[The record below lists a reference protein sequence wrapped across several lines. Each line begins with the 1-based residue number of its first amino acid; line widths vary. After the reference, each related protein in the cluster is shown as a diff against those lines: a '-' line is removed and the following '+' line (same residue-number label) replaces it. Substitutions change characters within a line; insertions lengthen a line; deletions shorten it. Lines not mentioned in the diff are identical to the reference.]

1 VPVVRDAMRLGV
13 LTTGRGLRAMVGI
26 GTAILVIGA
35 LGIAQA
41 VFAPLAFALFVVA
54 IVWPLQRVLQV
65 KLPKLLALAVC
76 MTATIIVIASFAWV
90 ITWAFSRVGR
100 YVVLDAERFQLLYNQ
115 IAGWLEGHGI
125 VVASLWQEHFNIG
138 WVFRLFQE
146 IAAIV
151 NGMLSFIVIVMIYVM
166 LGLLEVNAAAA
177 RLRDMADSV
186 FGRVVLAGCTATS
199 AKFRRYLV
207 VRSLMSVITGV
218 LVWAFLWLL
227 GLPLASE
234 WGVIAFVL
242 NYIPFIGPL
251 IATILPTCFA
261 VAQFDAWQNAVVM
274 FACLN
279 VIQFLV
285 GSYLEP
291 RVAGNTLSMSP
302 FLVLLAVFFWT
313 WLWGIAGALIGVPI
327 VIAVLTLCEQHEAS
341 RWVAELC
348 GAPSR
353 GAGQGG
359 RLSNN

>member
-1 VPVVRDAMRLGV
+1 M
-13 LTTGRGLRAMVGI
+13 TGRALRALVAI
-26 GTAILVIGA
+26 GTTILVVGS
-35 LGIAQA
+35 LRIAEP
-41 VFAPLAFALFVVA
+41 VFAPLAFAVFVVA
-54 IVWPLQRVLQV
+54 IVWPLQRALQAR
-65 KLPKLLALAVC
+65 LPKLLALAIC
-76 MTATIIVIASFAWV
+76 MTASIVVIAGFAWV

-115 IAGWLEGHGI
+115 ITGWLEEHGI

-138 WVFRLFQE
+138 WVLRVFQE

-151 NGMLSFIVIVMIYVM
+151 NGMLSFTVIALIYVM
-166 LGLLEVNAAAA
+166 LGLLEVDAAAA
-177 RLRDMADSV
+177 RLRNMSNSTA
-186 FGRVVLAGCTATS
+186 GRVLLAGSAATS

-218 LVWAFLWLL
+218 LVWGFLWLL

-251 IATILPTCFA
+251 IATVLPTCFA

-279 VIQFLV
+279 VIQFLI

-291 RVAGNTLSMSP
+291 RVAGSTLSMSP
-302 FLVLLAVFFWT
+302 FLVLLSVFFWT

-348 GAPSR
+348 GAPSAR
-353 GAGQGG
+353 AG
-359 RLSNN
+359 RAN

>member
-1 VPVVRDAMRLGV
+1 MRLGV

-26 GTAILVIGA
+26 GTAILVVGA

-54 IVWPLQRVLQV
+54 IVWPLQRALQA
-65 KLPKLLALAVC
+65 KLPRLLALAVV
-76 MTATIIVIASFAWV
+76 MTASIIVIVSFAWV

-125 VVASLWQEHFNIG
+125 VVASLWEEHFNIG
-138 WVFRLFQE
+138 WVFRVFQG

-151 NGMLSFIVIVMIYVM
+151 NGMLSFIIVVMIYVM
-166 LGLLEVNAAAA
+166 LGLLEVDAAAA
-177 RLRDMADSV
+177 RLRGMSDSV
-186 FGRVVLAGCTATS
+186 FGRVALAGCTAT
-199 AKFRRYLV
+199 ATKFRRYLV

-251 IATILPTCFA
+251 IATVLPTCFA

-302 FLVLLAVFFWT
+302 FLVLLSVFFWT

-327 VIAVLTLCEQHEAS
+327 VIAALTLCEQHEGS

-348 GAPSR
+348 DAPS
-353 GAGQGG
+353 GAGRGR
-359 RLSNN
+359 RLSSQ

>member
-1 VPVVRDAMRLGV
+1 VPVEHDAMRLGV

-26 GTAILVIGA
+26 GTAILVVGA
-35 LGIAQA
+35 FGIAQA

-54 IVWPLQRVLQV
+54 IVWPLQRALQA
-65 KLPKLLALAVC
+65 KLPKLLALAIC
-76 MTATIIVIASFAWV
+76 MTASIVVIAGFAW
-90 ITWAFSRVGR
+90 IIAWAFSRVGR

-115 IAGWLEGHGI
+115 LTSWLEGHGI
-125 VVASLWQEHFNIG
+125 VVASLWEEHFNIG
-138 WVFRLFQE
+138 WAFRVFQG

-151 NGMLSFIVIVMIYVM
+151 NGMLSFIVVVMIYVM
-166 LGLLEVNAAAA
+166 LGLLEVDAAAA
-177 RLRDMADSV
+177 RLRNMNDRV
-186 FGRVVLAGCTATS
+186 FGRVVLAGCTETS

-207 VRSLMSVITGV
+207 VRSLMSIITGV
-218 LVWAFLWLL
+218 LVWAFIWLL

-251 IATILPTCFA
+251 IATVLPTCFA

-302 FLVLLAVFFWT
+302 FLVLLSVFFWT

-348 GAPSR
+348 GAPSAGAAR
-353 GAGQGG
+353 GRQ
-359 RLSNN
+359 LSSQ

>member
-1 VPVVRDAMRLGV
+1 
-13 LTTGRGLRAMVGI
+13 
-26 GTAILVIGA
+26 
-35 LGIAQA
+35 
-41 VFAPLAFALFVVA
+41 
-54 IVWPLQRVLQV
+54 
-65 KLPKLLALAVC
+65 
-76 MTATIIVIASFAWV
+76 MTASIVVIAGFAWV

-115 IAGWLEGHGI
+115 ITGWLEEHGV

-138 WVFRLFQE
+138 WVLRVFQE

-151 NGMLSFIVIVMIYVM
+151 NGMLSFTVIALIYVM
-166 LGLLEVNAAAA
+166 LGLLEVDAAAA
-177 RLRDMADSV
+177 RLRNMSNGTS
-186 FGRVVLAGCTATS
+186 GRVLLAGSAATS
-199 AKFRRYLV
+199 AKFRRYLL

-218 LVWAFLWLL
+218 LVWGFLWLL

-251 IATILPTCFA
+251 IATVLPTCFA

-279 VIQFLV
+279 VIQFLI

-291 RVAGNTLSMSP
+291 RVAGRTLSMSP
-302 FLVLLAVFFWT
+302 FLVLLSVFFWT

-327 VIAVLTLCEQHEAS
+327 VIAVFTLCEQHEAS

-348 GAPSR
+348 GAPSAR
-353 GAGQGG
+353 AG
-359 RLSNN
+359 RAN

>member
-1 VPVVRDAMRLGV
+1 V
-13 LTTGRGLRAMVGI
+13 TSRGLPAMVGI
-26 GTAILVIGA
+26 GTTILVVGA
-35 LGIAQA
+35 LGIAQP
-41 VFAPLAFALFVVA
+41 VFTPFAFALFVVA
-54 IVWPLQRVLQV
+54 IVWPLQRALQA
-65 KLPKLLALAVC
+65 KLPKLLALGIC
-76 MTATIIVIASFAWV
+76 MTATIVVIASFAWV

-100 YVVLDAERFQLLYNQ
+100 YIVLDAERFQLLYDQ

-138 WVFRLFQE
+138 WVFRVFQE
-146 IAAIV
+146 VAAIV
-151 NGMLSFIVIVMIYVM
+151 NSMLSFTIVVMIYVM
-166 LGLLEVNAAAA
+166 LGLLEVDAAAA
-177 RLRDMADSV
+177 RLHHLTNSTV
-186 FGRVVLAGCTATS
+186 GRVLLAGCAATS
-199 AKFRRYLV
+199 AKFRRYMV
-207 VRSLMSVITGV
+207 VRSAMSIMTGV
-218 LVWAFLWLL
+218 LVWGFIWLL

-251 IATILPTCFA
+251 IATVLPTCFA

-291 RVAGNTLSMSP
+291 RVAGSTLSMSP
-302 FLVLLAVFFWT
+302 ILVLLAVFFWT

-327 VIAVLTLCEQHEAS
+327 VIAVLTFCEQHAAS

-348 GAPSR
+348 GAPSAR
-353 GAGQGG
+353 AGQGG
-359 RLSNN
+359 QLGSK

>member
-1 VPVVRDAMRLGV
+1 MKSRSLLV
-13 LTTGRGLRAMVGI
+13 MVGV
-26 GTAILVIGA
+26 GTAVLVIGA

-41 VFAPLAFALFVVA
+41 VFAPLAFAMFVVA
-54 IVWPLQRVLQV
+54 IVWPLQRSLQTR
-65 KLPKLLALAVC
+65 LPKLLALAIC
-76 MTATIIVIASFAWV
+76 MTASIVVIASFAWV

-100 YVVLDAERFQLLYNQ
+100 YVVLDAVRFQLLYDQ
-115 IAGWLEGHGI
+115 MAGWLEGHGI

-138 WVFRLFQE
+138 WVFRVFQGV
-146 IAAIV
+146 ASIV
-151 NGMLSFIVIVMIYVM
+151 NGMLSFTLVVMIYVM
-166 LGLLEVNAAAA
+166 LGLLEVDAAAV
-177 RLRDMADSV
+177 RLRGMTGSTFAQ
-186 FGRVVLAGCTATS
+186 VLLVGCAATS
-199 AKFRRYLV
+199 AKFRRYMV
-207 VRSLMSVITGV
+207 VRSLMSIITGV
-218 LVWAFLWLL
+218 LVWGFLWLL

-251 IATILPTCFA
+251 IATVLPTCFA

-291 RVAGNTLSMSP
+291 RVAGSTLSMSP

-313 WLWGIAGALIGVPI
+313 WLWGIAGALIGVP
-327 VIAVLTLCEQHEAS
+327 VMIAVLTLCEQHEAS

-348 GAPSR
+348 GAPPAR
-353 GAGQGG
+353 PG
-359 RLSNN
+359 RSEQPVLR

>member
-1 VPVVRDAMRLGV
+1 VVRDAMRLGI
-13 LTTGRGLRAMVGI
+13 LTTRRSVPAMVGI
-26 GTAILVIGA
+26 GTAILVVGA

-54 IVWPLQRVLQV
+54 IVWPLQRALQT

-76 MTATIIVIASFAWV
+76 MAATIIVIAGFAWV

-100 YVVLDAERFQLLYNQ
+100 YVALDTERFQLLYSQ

-138 WVFRLFQE
+138 WVFRVFQE

-151 NGMLSFIVIVMIYVM
+151 NRMLSFTIVVLIYVM
-166 LGLLEVNAAAA
+166 LGLLEVDAAAA
-177 RLRDMADSV
+177 RLRGMTDSV
-186 FGRVVLAGCTATS
+186 VGQVLLAGCAATS
-199 AKFRRYLV
+199 VKFRRYLV
-207 VRSLMSVITGV
+207 VRSLMSIITGV
-218 LVWAFLWLL
+218 LVWGFIWLL
-227 GLPLASE
+227 GLPLATE

-242 NYIPFIGPL
+242 NYIPLIGPL
-251 IATILPTCFA
+251 IATVLPTCFA

-291 RVAGNTLSMSP
+291 RAAGSMLSMSP

-327 VIAVLTLCEQHEAS
+327 VIAALTLCEQHEAS
-341 RWVAELC
+341 RWVADLC
-348 GAPSR
+348 GTPSARARR
-353 GAGQGG
+353 GNQSS
-359 RLSNN
+359 LT

>member
-1 VPVVRDAMRLGV
+1 MRLGI
-13 LTTGRGLRAMVGI
+13 LTAGRGLRAMVGV
-26 GTAILVIGA
+26 GTAILVVGA

-54 IVWPLQRVLQV
+54 IVWPLQSALQM

-76 MTATIIVIASFAWV
+76 MIASIVVIAGFAWV

-125 VVASLWQEHFNIG
+125 VVASIWEEHFNIG
-138 WVFRLFQE
+138 WVFRVFQG

-151 NGMLSFIVIVMIYVM
+151 NGMLSFIVVVMIYVM
-166 LGLLEVNAAAA
+166 LGLLEADAVAA
-177 RLRDMADSV
+177 RLRGMSESA
-186 FGRVVLAGCTATS
+186 FGRVVLGGCAATS
-199 AKFRRYLV
+199 AKFRRYMV

-218 LVWAFLWLL
+218 LVWAFVWLL

-251 IATILPTCFA
+251 IATVLPTCFA
-261 VAQFDAWQNAVVM
+261 VAQFDAWQNAVIM

-291 RVAGNTLSMSP
+291 RVAGSTLSMSP
-302 FLVLLAVFFWT
+302 FLVLLSVFFWT

-327 VIAVLTLCEQHEAS
+327 VIAMLTFCEQHEAS
-341 RWVAELC
+341 RWVAELF
-348 GAPSR
+348 GAPSAGAAR
-353 GAGQGG
+353 GRQ
-359 RLSNN
+359 LSSQ

>member
-1 VPVVRDAMRLGV
+1 M
-13 LTTGRGLRAMVGI
+13 GRGLLALVGT
-26 GTAILVIGA
+26 GTAVLVVGA

-41 VFAPLAFALFVVA
+41 VFAPLAFAVFVVA
-54 IVWPLQRVLQV
+54 IVWPLQRALQA

-76 MTATIIVIASFAWV
+76 MTATIVVIAGFAWT
-90 ITWAFSRVGR
+90 ISWAFSRVGR

-138 WVFRLFQE
+138 WVFRVFQE
-146 IAAIV
+146 IASIV
-151 NGMLSFIVIVMIYVM
+151 NGMLSFTIVVMIYVM
-166 LGLLEVNAAAA
+166 LGLLEVDAAAA
-177 RLRDMADSV
+177 RLRGMTGSSAGQV
-186 FGRVVLAGCTATS
+186 LLAGCAATS
-199 AKFRRYLV
+199 VKFRRYLV
-207 VRSLMSVITGV
+207 VRSLMSIITGV
-218 LVWAFLWLL
+218 LVWGFIWLL

-251 IATILPTCFA
+251 IATVLPTCFA
-261 VAQFDAWQNAVVM
+261 VAQFDAWQNAVAM

-291 RVAGNTLSMSP
+291 RVAGSTLSMSP
-302 FLVLLAVFFWT
+302 FLVLVSVFFWT

-327 VIAVLTLCEQHEAS
+327 MIAVLTLCEQHEAS

-348 GAPSR
+348 GAPARAGR
-353 GAGQGG
+353 G
-359 RLSNN
+359 R

>member
-1 VPVVRDAMRLGV
+1 
-13 LTTGRGLRAMVGI
+13 MVGT
-26 GTAILVIGA
+26 GTAILVVGA

-54 IVWPLQRVLQV
+54 IVWPLQRALQA
-65 KLPKLLALAVC
+65 KLPKLLALAVS

-90 ITWAFSRVGR
+90 ISWAFSRVGR
-100 YVVLDAERFQLLYNQ
+100 YVVLDAARFQLLYDQ

-138 WVFRLFQE
+138 WVFRVFQE
-146 IAAIV
+146 IASIV
-151 NGMLSFIVIVMIYVM
+151 NGMLSFTIIVMIYVM
-166 LGLLEVNAAAA
+166 LGLLEVDVAAA
-177 RLRDMADSV
+177 RLRRMTDTM
-186 FGRVVLAGCTATS
+186 FGQVVLAGCAATS
-199 AKFRRYLV
+199 VKFRRYLL

-218 LVWAFLWLL
+218 LVWGFIALL

-251 IATILPTCFA
+251 IATVLPTCFA
-261 VAQFDAWQNAVVM
+261 VAQFDAWQNAAVM

-291 RVAGNTLSMSP
+291 RVAGSALSISP
-302 FLVLLAVFFWT
+302 FLVLAAVFFWT

-348 GAPSR
+348 GTPS
-353 GAGQGG
+353 AAVG
-359 RLSNN
+359 RSR

>member
-1 VPVVRDAMRLGV
+1 MNGRALSAMVAIGTTILGV
-13 LTTGRGLRAMVGI
+13 GSLR
-26 GTAILVIGA
+26 
-35 LGIAQA
+35 IAEP
-41 VFAPLAFALFVVA
+41 VFAPLAFAVFVVA
-54 IVWPLQRVLQV
+54 IVWPLQRVMQV
-65 KLPKLLALAVC
+65 RLPKLLALAIC
-76 MTATIIVIASFAWV
+76 MTTSIVVIAGFAWV

-115 IAGWLEGHGI
+115 IAGWLEEHGI
-125 VVASLWQEHFNIG
+125 VVASLWQEHFNVG
-138 WVFRLFQE
+138 WVLRAFQE

-151 NGMLSFIVIVMIYVM
+151 NSMLSFAVIVLIYVM
-166 LGLLEVNAAAA
+166 LGLLEVDAAAS
-177 RLRDMADSV
+177 RLRNLSNGTA
-186 FGRVVLAGCTATS
+186 GRVLLAGGAATS

-218 LVWAFLWLL
+218 LVWGFIWLL

-251 IATILPTCFA
+251 IATVLPTCFA

-291 RVAGNTLSMSP
+291 RVAGSTLSMSP
-302 FLVLLAVFFWT
+302 FLVLLSVFFWT

-348 GAPSR
+348 GAPSAR
-353 GAGQGG
+353 AGQGG
-359 RLSNN
+359 

>member
-1 VPVVRDAMRLGV
+1 MRLV
-13 LTTGRGLRAMVGI
+13 LTPGRGLRAMVGI
-26 GTAILVIGA
+26 GTAILVVGA

-54 IVWPLQRVLQV
+54 IVWPLQRTLQV

-76 MTATIIVIASFAWV
+76 MTASIIVIASFAWV

-100 YVVLDAERFQLLYNQ
+100 YVVLDPERFQLLYNQ

-125 VVASLWQEHFNIG
+125 VVASLWEEHFNIG
-138 WVFRLFQE
+138 WVFRVFQE

-151 NGMLSFIVIVMIYVM
+151 NGMLSFIVVVMIYVM
-166 LGLLEVNAAAA
+166 LGLLEVDAAAA
-177 RLRDMADSV
+177 RLHDMTESV
-186 FGRVVLAGCTATS
+186 FGRVVLGGCTATS

-218 LVWAFLWLL
+218 LVWAFIWLL
-227 GLPLASE
+227 GLPLAGE

-251 IATILPTCFA
+251 IATVLPTCFA

-274 FACLN
+274 FTCLN

-291 RVAGNTLSMSP
+291 MVAGNTLSMSP

-348 GAPSR
+348 GAPSSRAGR
-353 GAGQGG
+353 GS
-359 RLSNN
+359 RVSSK